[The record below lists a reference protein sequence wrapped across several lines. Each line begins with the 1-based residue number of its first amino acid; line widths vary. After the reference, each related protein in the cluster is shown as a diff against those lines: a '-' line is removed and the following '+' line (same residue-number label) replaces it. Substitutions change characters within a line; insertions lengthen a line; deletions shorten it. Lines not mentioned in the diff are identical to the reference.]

1 MSNSQFKRSEA
12 EHHNEK
18 YAAQRY
24 REQNNLPE
32 WADVGR
38 HIFGN
43 RKLDT
48 SEVDEVVMTEPTES
62 KISEQQA
69 IGRSE
74 RETQDVL
81 VIGAGQTGFGKA
93 ARRIMGQVALEHVA
107 KQIAFATPE
116 MLGELGRE
124 QAREE
129 IADMSTSAIQGVK
142 LTKGELAEL
151 RHHAVAHS
159 LAGGRYGSRK

>member
-1 MSNSQFKRSEA
+1 MRDLFPTDGVEGCPNLDEIEEVQLT
-12 EHHNEK
+12 
-18 YAAQRY
+18 AAT
-24 REQNNLPE
+24 
-32 WADVGR
+32 D
-38 HIFGN
+38 
-43 RKLDT
+43 
-48 SEVDEVVMTEPTES
+48 S
-62 KISEQQA
+62 KVTEQQA
-69 IGRSE
+69 VGRSE
-74 RETQDVL
+74 RTSKNIAVL
-81 VIGAGQTGFGKA
+81 GAGQTGFGKA
-93 ARRIMGQVALEHVA
+93 ARRIMGQIALEKVA

-142 LTKGELAEL
+142 LTKGESAEL